1 MDYMILVIKKYI
13 IFGNKLFYYRKLKFN
28 YINWCYIFKLRKK
41 KVNQYYKLMIF
52 FYFVLKL
59 KINFYKK
66 NIIIKKFFGIFL
78 MFLQRR
84 IFIK

>member
-41 KVNQYYKLMIF
+41 KSEL
-52 FYFVLKL
+52 VL
-59 KINFYKK
+59 
-66 NIIIKKFFGIFL
+66 
-78 MFLQRR
+78 
-84 IFIK
+84 